1 MGTDMSG
8 TSQPGEDY
16 RPRADAPGGRPE
28 DCGDRDH
35 DLDDAAIL
43 EERRRVLAEAETR
56 LRHQLADLETRRT
69 QFRHRIA
76 ELETEHAEFEK
87 EIAEVE
93 AQAEHIQRD
102 KAELAAAR
110 PAGYNAVSRAEEP
123 ANQGTPQRHRNAPW
137 TKVSTSFTI
146 AVMATTAGTVDAVA
160 GFIHYWPTRLAAWIM
175 SCVTLGVVT
184 VAKVRRRNAAR
195 QTADR
200 YGGRRAGR

>member
-1 MGTDMSG
+1 MGTDVSG
-8 TSQPGEDY
+8 ASQPGEDY

-28 DCGDRDH
+28 DGGDRDH

-56 LRHQLADLETRRT
+56 LRHQLADLEARHT
-69 QFRHRIA
+69 QFRHHIA
-76 ELETEHAEFEK
+76 ELDTESAEFEK

-93 AQAEHIQRD
+93 RQAERLQRD
-102 KAELAAAR
+102 KAELAAAW
-110 PAGYNAVSRAEEP
+110 PAGYNAAPRAAEP
-123 ANQGTPQRHRNAPW
+123 ADQGTPQRHRNAPW

-146 AVMATTAGTVDAVA
+146 AVMATTAGTLDAVA
-160 GFIHYWPTRLAAWIM
+160 GFTHYGPTRLAAGIM

-195 QTADR
+195 
-200 YGGRRAGR
+200 